1 MTKQQYQLW
10 ILEHQSDDYIL
21 ERKNEDLIQL
31 DTSYAVASV
40 QFSSIEDNTLVEI
53 SIVSK
58 KDERTK
64 FYLHFELKEE
74 EHAKKLFDEMVET
87 LIRLKGEKKVRVLLS
102 CSAGL
107 TTSMFASMLTEATDT
122 LGLDYEFNAVSYM
135 NIYEEADHYDL
146 ILIAP
151 QIGYMLNRLR
161 SSLPDHLILQIPTA
175 YFASYNTGETIQFI
189 QKSLNDY
196 CRKKNENK
204 KKICHCKKSQKRIL
218 SICYSN
224 Q

>member
-64 FYLHFELKEE
+64 F
-74 EHAKKLFDEMVET
+74 
-87 LIRLKGEKKVRVLLS
+87 
-102 CSAGL
+102 
-107 TTSMFASMLTEATDT
+107 
-122 LGLDYEFNAVSYM
+122 
-135 NIYEEADHYDL
+135 
-146 ILIAP
+146 
-151 QIGYMLNRLR
+151 
-161 SSLPDHLILQIPTA
+161 
-175 YFASYNTGETIQFI
+175 
-189 QKSLNDY
+189 
-196 CRKKNENK
+196 
-204 KKICHCKKSQKRIL
+204 
-218 SICYSN
+218 
-224 Q
+224 